1 MKAPLTTTVSSNGT
15 VSDCVEHE
23 GEATQIPSQK
33 DPIICDTLPTKES
46 LLILCASVQ
55 SADTPL
61 CHKAAHYRYRQLTLF
76 LKEHGHDMEVFTE
89 MERISTLKGFWPEQI
104 SS

>member
-15 VSDCVEHE
+15 VSACVERE
-23 GEATQIPSQK
+23 GAASQ
-33 DPIICDTLPTKES
+33 LPTKYS
-46 LLILCASVQ
+46 LLVLCSSIQ

-76 LKEHGHDMEVFTE
+76 LKEHGHDMEVFAE
-89 MERISTLKGFWPEQI
+89 MERISTLKGFWPERK
-104 SS
+104 